1 MTAVDDLIE
10 EFAED
15 ISQHHITFTTFT
27 VFFYLIRTFILE
39 LIAIAIICMGIV
51 IGDST
56 TPGPITMI
64 FLGLG
69 LLSLAGISRS
79 RPRRNNLQ

>member
-1 MTAVDDLIE
+1 MGQKNGAAMVNA
-10 EFAED
+10 F
-15 ISQHHITFTTFT
+15 
-27 VFFYLIRTFILE
+27 RTFILE
-39 LIAIAIICMGIV
+39 LIAIAVLCLGIV

-69 LLSLAGISRS
+69 LLSLAGISR
-79 RPRRNNLQ
+79 